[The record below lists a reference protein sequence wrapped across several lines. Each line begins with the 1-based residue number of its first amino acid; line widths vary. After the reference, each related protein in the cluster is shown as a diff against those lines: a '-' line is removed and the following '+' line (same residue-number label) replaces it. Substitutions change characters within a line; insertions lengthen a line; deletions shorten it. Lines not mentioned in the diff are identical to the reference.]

1 MKSRAS
7 RTPRRRTVLALAVI
21 LAVMCGFLVR
31 LVDVQV
37 LSASATVQQ
46 SVVEPRKHAGDRRGP
61 GEDRRRQ
68 RHRARREPARHDL
81 QMDPYTMTQQEEDH
95 AEAAVGGGLDKIA
108 TIIGESGDAVRRRS
122 RMR

>member
-46 SVVEPRKHAGDRRGP
+46 SVKWSLGSTREIDGGP

-68 RHRARREPARHDL
+68 RHRARREPARLRPADGSVHD
-81 QMDPYTMTQQEEDH
+81 DAAAGGEDQ
-95 AEAAVGGGLDKIA
+95 AEAAVGGGL
-108 TIIGESGDAVRRRS
+108 
-122 RMR
+122 